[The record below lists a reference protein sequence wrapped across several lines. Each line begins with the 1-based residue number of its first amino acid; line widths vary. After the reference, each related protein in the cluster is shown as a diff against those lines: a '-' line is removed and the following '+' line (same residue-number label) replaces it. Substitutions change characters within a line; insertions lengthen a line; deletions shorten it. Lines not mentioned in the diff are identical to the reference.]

1 MPPKK
6 PQSAKGKK
14 ASKADDSEEFQLLLS
29 ELQKATMAVGKEQQ
43 KERAKEDKLK
53 KEKAAK
59 HEAALQKKEPSAG
72 DAMVALLEKRDQERK
87 MREFIQRL
95 MMANRPFLSSPK
107 TDFSGE
113 TARLEGKFDIGVGS
127 MQGWRSNMEDAHIV
141 DLSLGSGV
149 GLFSVFDGHAG
160 DQCAKQSKIL
170 VPALVRKHAKGDETY
185 TNVNFTDAYYELDS
199 VLRGKLQDDSGCTA
213 CTVIV
218 TDKTVTCANVG
229 DSRAVLCRGALAV
242 DLSVDH
248 KPETDEERIR
258 IEAAGGK
265 VENNRVNGQL
275 AMSRAIGDYSYKQQP
290 DRKVDEQLVIP
301 TPDVVTVEREAGD
314 RFVVVACDGIFDV
327 LSNQQLVD
335 MINGEMQLN
344 PNHTMEKICETICNR
359 CLAPPAPEGGQ
370 PSRAAGTD
378 NMTIVIVKLL

>member
-1 MPPKK
+1 
-6 PQSAKGKK
+6 
-14 ASKADDSEEFQLLLS
+14 
-29 ELQKATMAVGKEQQ
+29 MAVGKEQQ
-43 KERAKEDKLK
+43 KERAKEEKLK
-53 KEKAAK
+53 KEKAEK
-59 HEAALQKKEPSAG
+59 HEAALLKKEPSVG
-72 DAMVALLEKRDQERK
+72 DAMMAMLEKREQERK

-113 TARLEGKFDIGVGS
+113 KATLEGKFDIGVGS

-141 DLSLGSGV
+141 DLSLGNGV

-160 DQCAKQSKIL
+160 EQCAKQSKIL
-170 VPALVRKHAKGDETY
+170 VPALVRKHSNGDETY
-185 TNVNFTDAYYELDS
+185 ANVNFTEAYYELDS

-213 CTVIV
+213 CTVLV
-218 TDKTVTCANVG
+218 TDKAVTCANVG
-229 DSRAVLCRGALAV
+229 DSRAVLCRGRTAI

-248 KPETDEERIR
+248 KPETDEERVR

-275 AMSRAIGDYSYKQQP
+275 AMSRAIGDYSYKQQSE
-290 DRKVDEQLVIP
+290 RKVDEQLVIP
-301 TPDVVTVEREAGD
+301 TPDVVTQQRTAED

-327 LSNQQLVD
+327 LSNQELVD
-335 MINGEMQLN
+335 LINTELDRDPKQPLEN
-344 PNHTMEKICETICNR
+344 ICETICKT

-370 PSRAAGTD
+370 PSRPAGTD